1 MMGMIKTVQLCLY
14 CSRLKNHPSPEE
26 DNDVSV
32 AMVNK
37 LISESNFREIKWYI
51 FLQILIF

>member
-1 MMGMIKTVQLCLY
+1 MMGMIKTVQLCLH

-32 AMVNK
+32 SMVNK